1 MVKTKITNEQKPQ
14 FVQGM
19 PLLNIYIIKDNGKYM
34 AKCPELDIV
43 TEMDTAEQALDSI
56 LEMIKEY
63 SEDYRD
69 REEIFIKSLNRFH
82 HKPYVDKILECKDKW
97 ELYELITV
105 KYGHIYIR

>member
-1 MVKTKITNEQKPQ
+1 MGKTKIANEKRPQ

-43 TEMDTAEQALDSI
+43 TEMDTSEQALDSI

-63 SEDYRD
+63 SEDCSP
-69 REEIFIKSLNRFH
+69 K
-82 HKPYVDKILECKDKW
+82 KPL
-97 ELYELITV
+97 
-105 KYGHIYIR
+105 HS